1 MDTAKDF
8 IIANISE
15 LEDLK
20 EVILPVELAKQATF
34 EDAIALSQFCTM
46 GLYDPDVLIH
56 VEDPFDNETPA
67 QIEIY
72 HDGSHRN
79 IYDYAILQATINST
93 ITSIIISPK
102 KADYLEKLDE
112 EDEIMIGLEARLC
125 EIWDYL
131 GKEQLLKSPI
141 AKVLN
146 RINYND
152 NRDDPH
158 YNNFFADYMGY
169 ATKSAR
175 KV

>member
-46 GLYDPDVLIH
+46 KLYDPDVSIH

-67 QIEIY
+67 QIEIC

-79 IYDYAILQATINST
+79 IYDYAILQATICST
-93 ITSIIISPK
+93 ITSIIISSNK
-102 KADYLEKLDE
+102 TNIKKLDE
-112 EDEIMIGLEARLC
+112 EDDLMAGLEARLC

-141 AKVLN
+141 ARVLN